1 MIMLFWLL
9 FWHAMADFPLQ
20 GDYLAKRKNRKI
32 EREEKFY
39 ATNTEGGVYT
49 HSPWWMHMIWHAL
62 IHAGGVAFI
71 THNIWFG
78 VLEFALHFG
87 IDCLKTEGK
96 ISSTMDQWLHVA
108 CKVLYVVAISFTI

>member
-49 HSPWWMHMIWHAL
+49 HSPWWMHMSWHAL

-71 THNIWFG
+71 TNNVAFG
-78 VLEFALHFG
+78 LVEFVLHFG
-87 IDCLKTEGK
+87 IDFAKTQGK
-96 ISSTMDQWLHVA
+96 INSTTDQALHIT
-108 CKVLYVVAISFTI
+108 CKLAYVLVLML